1 MIGRRWSKL
10 KKKLENLFEPT
21 LNIEFNCSSYPVRSQ
36 RGGNSIPRFYMQID
50 KEIIWDFPRDFELRN
65 IQFSLWASQNEIT
78 DLIQEYI
85 ETPVDQLLTTNF
97 KYETITIEDDWLL
110 HLDGKRYEVNYHL
123 TELFIAADRRIGKQK
138 LIGFAALK
146 SNEAID
152 TILEKRFGSIK
163 PLNT

>member
-36 RGGNSIPRFYMQID
+36 WGGNSIPRFYMQID

-65 IQFSLWASQNEIT
+65 IQFSWWASFNKIT
-78 DLIQEYI
+78 DLVQEYI

-97 KYETITIEDDWLL
+97 KYETLIIEDKWFL
-110 HLDGKRYEVNYHL
+110 HIYGERYEVNYRL

-138 LIGFAALK
+138 RIGFAALK

-152 TILEKRFGSIK
+152 RILEKRFGSIK